1 MGRLRDDPRVVVSDR
16 ASRRGKVVV
25 VGGGAVGLA
34 FAAASG
40 DEVRVL
46 ESGPP
51 RPAADPEPYD
61 IRVFALSEGTRSF
74 LGEIDAWRRMPAD
87 RVAAVT
93 RMEIFGD
100 DGRSRLEFAL
110 PGGRALA
117 WIAEGNRLSRSI
129 EEAAIERGASLA
141 TGVRMRSIS
150 ARPEGV
156 EAILE
161 DGTPVAADLLVGA
174 DGADSWVRGEL
185 GLAAHAKRYPETA
198 VVAHFRC
205 ERPPAGV
212 ARQWF
217 RADGILAWL
226 PLPGN
231 RMSIVW
237 SARGGLADELAAL
250 DPEGLARRVRDAG
263 GAALGD
269 LALDSAVA
277 RFPLRLIRVP
287 RISVPGAVLIG
298 DAAHGV
304 HPLAGQGVNLGFQDA
319 AALART
325 LRSRSPLERPGDSA
339 LLRRHERARRAD
351 VDAMQFVTDR
361 LEWLFGIDSTLA
373 GAARNAGLRAV
384 DAAPWARR
392 ALSAHAMR

>member
-1 MGRLRDDPRVVVSDR
+1 MNATAAAR
-16 ASRRGKVVV
+16 ARIVV

-34 FAAASG
+34 FAATSG

-46 ESGPP
+46 EGGPA
-51 RPAADPEPYD
+51 RPAADPDPYD

-74 LGEIDAWRRMPAD
+74 LREIGAWRRMPAD
-87 RVAAVT
+87 RIAAVT

-100 DGRSRLEFAL
+100 DGRSRLDFAP
-110 PGGRALA
+110 PGGRPLA
-117 WIAEGNRLSRSI
+117 WIAEGNRMSRAI
-129 EEAAIERGASLA
+129 EEAARDRGATISPGTRL
-141 TGVRMRSIS
+141 RSI
-150 ARPEGV
+150 ACGAGGA
-156 EAILE
+156 EAVLE
-161 DGTPVAADLLVGA
+161 DGTVAGADLLVGA

-185 GLAAHAKRYPETA
+185 GLACDAKRYPETA

-205 ERPPAGV
+205 ERPSSGV

-217 RADGILAWL
+217 RRDGILAWL
-226 PLPGN
+226 PLPGD

-237 SARGGLADELAAL
+237 SARGALADELAAL
-250 DPEGLARRVRDAG
+250 DPEALARRVRDAG

-287 RISVPGAVLIG
+287 RIAVPGAVLIG

-319 AALART
+319 RNLARA
-325 LRSRSPLERPGDSA
+325 LGARSPLERPGDLG

-351 VDAMQFVTDR
+351 VDAMQLVTDR
-361 LEWLFGIDSTLA
+361 LEWLFGLDGSLA

-384 DAAPWARR
+384 DSASWAKRLL
-392 ALSAHAMR
+392 AAHAMR

>member
-1 MGRLRDDPRVVVSDR
+1 MNATAG
-16 ASRRGKVVV
+16 RRGRILV

-46 ESGPP
+46 EGS
-51 RPAADPEPYD
+51 PARTATDPEPYD
-61 IRVFALSEGTRSF
+61 VRVFALSGGTRSF
-74 LGEIDAWRRMPAD
+74 LREIDAWRRMPGE

-100 DGRSRLEFAL
+100 DGRSRLDFTP
-110 PGGRALA
+110 PGGGALA
-117 WIAEGNRLSRSI
+117 WIVEGNRMSRAIEDAARDRGATISPGSRLRSI
-129 EEAAIERGASLA
+129 AVHAGGAEA
-141 TGVRMRSIS
+141 V
-150 ARPEGV
+150 
-156 EAILE
+156 LE
-161 DGTPVAADLLVGA
+161 DGSVVGADLLVGS

-185 GLAAHAKRYPETA
+185 GLASDSKRYPETA

-205 ERPPAGV
+205 ERPAAGV

-217 RADGILAWL
+217 RTDGILAWL
-226 PLPGN
+226 PLPGD

-250 DPEGLARRVRDAG
+250 DPESFARRVRDAG

-287 RISVPGAVLIG
+287 RIAVPGAVLIG

-319 AALART
+319 RNLAQT
-325 LRSRSPLERPGDSA
+325 LGARSTLERPGDFG

-351 VDAMQFVTDR
+351 VDAMQLVTDR
-361 LEWLFGIDSTLA
+361 LEWLFGLDGSLA

-384 DAAPWARR
+384 DSASWAKRLL
-392 ALSAHAMR
+392 AAHAMR